1 MKKEHCYCVPSW
13 TDRHSSPPRMRASL
27 RSGEG
32 DRDGLPTS
40 VASHTMRANE
50 TAKRPGARISCRGS
64 RTNRT
69 SHERSFTYLFRQA
82 NTGRRR
88 RTPADVV
95 AHGIGYRYR
104 SFSTAQARVG
114 TAGWGTRVSW
124 KQPSCLVSG
133 SAPQR
138 NATQRISPTLVFH
151 DEILLA
157 TALHCYCCY
166 CYYHVFDCRQILFDA
181 SSSPAHPDMCREH
194 GRVGVVTVV
203 GIRDPAVAVERRNDE

>member
-104 SFSTAQARVG
+104 SFSTAQARGGDGRVG
-114 TAGWGTRVSW
+114 HSCFMETTKLPRLGQRTAT
-124 KQPSCLVSG
+124 
-133 SAPQR
+133 QR
-138 NATQRISPTLVFH
+138 NATHLPYF
-151 DEILLA
+151 
-157 TALHCYCCY
+157 
-166 CYYHVFDCRQILFDA
+166 
-181 SSSPAHPDMCREH
+181 
-194 GRVGVVTVV
+194 GVS
-203 GIRDPAVAVERRNDE
+203 